1 MIQELKIKNFCSFR
15 DEVCLNFEA
24 TRDTFAEN
32 SQVVKI
38 NDSTRLL
45 RYGIIYGYNA
55 SGKSNILKAFD
66 FLDNFWSYTPKD
78 MDKPTGVSPFRLN
91 NTSPDEP
98 TRFELTFFVEDTKYS
113 YTLVL
118 DSHQVYLEKL
128 SYYHSIQP
136 IMLFERTL
144 EEGQSIIQF
153 NSTNPHTDRI
163 SNFIKEEISVK
174 CLKNMS
180 FFAARNQ
187 VNARI
192 PLIDAAKDWLRNKI
206 MPTIYPATSLTSYA
220 QRQTNED
227 DAAIRHI
234 LSFLKEAD
242 FNISGISTNVI
253 TKPISDMALNMLIED
268 YQIPENEKDRMK
280 KEKTIKQLR
289 TEFQHTV
296 RSDDGIDESYLFLG
310 KDESLGTLRVFGLE
324 AALFEVMRNKGFL
337 PIDEI
342 ETSLH
347 PKLVEKILFEY
358 LRVPTRSQI
367 LISTHEDGLLD
378 LTDDLI
384 RKDAIWFTD
393 KGANGVTEVYKLSDF
408 RGINRLSS
416 IREAYRN
423 KRFGASMK

>member
-1 MIQELKIKNFCSFR
+1 MIQELKIKNFCSFKN
-15 DEVCLNFEA
+15 EVCINFEA
-24 TRDTFAEN
+24 TKDTFAE
-32 SQVVKI
+32 STQVIKI

-78 MDKPTGVSPFRLN
+78 MDEPTGVSPFRLSR
-91 NTSPDEP
+91 TSPTEP
-98 TRFELTFFVEDTKYS
+98 SHFDLIFFVGDTKYA
-113 YTLVL
+113 YTLIL
-118 DSHQVYLEKL
+118 DSRQVYLEKL
-128 SYYHSIQP
+128 SYYRSIQP

-144 EEGQSIIQF
+144 EGGQSVIQF
-153 NSTNPHTDRI
+153 NSTNPHTDKI
-163 SNFIKEEISVK
+163 STLIKEEISVK
-174 CLKNMS
+174 CLRNMS

-192 PLIDAAKDWLRNKI
+192 PLIDTAKDWLRNKI
-206 MPTIYPATSLTSYA
+206 MPTIFPATSLTAYA
-220 QRQTNED
+220 QRQTTED
-227 DAAIRHI
+227 DEVISHI

-242 FNISGISTNVI
+242 FNISGISTDAVS
-253 TKPISDMALNMLIED
+253 KPVSDTTINLLIED
-268 YQIPENEKDRMK
+268 YQLPKNEKERIK
-280 KEKTIKQLR
+280 KEKSIKQLR
-289 TEFQHTV
+289 TEFHHTV
-296 RSDDGIDESYLFLG
+296 KNDNGDEESYPFLG

-324 AALFEVMRNKGFL
+324 AALYEVMKSKGFL

-347 PKLVEKILFEY
+347 PLLVEKILFEY

-384 RKDAIWFTD
+384 RKDAVWFTD
-393 KGANGVTEVYKLSDF
+393 KAENGVTDVYKLTDF

-423 KRFGASMK
+423 KRFGATMK